1 LIEFLN
7 GLQAGWVAG
16 VLAGYLSGWALGLR
30 IERDARQ

>member
-1 LIEFLN
+1 VIEFLN

-16 VLAGYLSGWALGLR
+16 VIAGYLAGWALGLR